1 MNPVADALQAP
12 LSQRAPRVVAGGVTL
27 SSRLSVYLACTV
39 LALICNF
46 MLGKDVEWDT
56 VSYHLYS
63 GFSALH
69 DRFGQDYFGAGPPGY
84 LNPYVYAPFYAMV
97 SAGLPALAV
106 SSVLAIVHSTVL
118 WLTFELALVVCPLHE
133 LRARLGFASL
143 AVAQAFANPILIS
156 QLGSSFADITTT
168 VPVLSAWLLLA
179 LAVRSPR
186 VAWVVCAGLLAGA
199 ATALKLTNAVHA
211 VAGFAVLAMLP
222 RSWPEKLRHAV
233 GYGLA
238 LAFGFAIVA
247 APWSYCL
254 ERMFHNPF
262 FPLLNGIFHSPEF
275 TSEPLRHYRFI
286 PGTLAEALWRPFAMI
301 DPVPMVHTEENSP
314 DIRYAVLAVLVV
326 TWSALWLRRRLP
338 RGSAARK
345 AERFDAG
352 ARVLAALGCA
362 LALDW
367 VSWLYVSG
375 NSRYF
380 LPMSCVAAVVMVAL
394 LYRLCAAR
402 PRLRSGIVA
411 TVLLIQAAQ
420 LAMGSEYRWTSLPW
434 GGPWFRI
441 SMPAQL
447 ATEPDLYLT
456 IGVQSNSF
464 IAPYLARGSGLVNFS
479 GGYALGPTDPNGVRI
494 EQLIRRY
501 APHLRV
507 LITGARLYEPAD
519 HQEPLRSHVDDVLA
533 RFGLRVDAADCA
545 RIVVQGLPP
554 ELEIRVTG
562 SHPEL
567 PPPDTTYL
575 VSCRLV
581 PDDTDRSAQLAEERV
596 ADLVLDRLEDACPAL
611 FQPRR
616 MLTEHINGK
625 WQRLYMNTDLTAWIS
640 RGQLKFRDSVRG
652 DDIVNLGRVSDW
664 TGSPPRLACARRDDH
679 YLARVLASQ
688 GP

>member
-12 LSQRAPRVVAGGVTL
+12 LSHRAPRAVAEGVTL
-27 SSRLSVYLACTV
+27 SGRLSVYLACTV

-56 VSYHLYS
+56 VSYHLYA

-69 DRFGQDYFGAGPPGY
+69 DRFAQDYFGAGPPGY

-106 SSVLAIVHSTVL
+106 SSVLAIVQSTVL
-118 WLTFELALVVCPLHE
+118 WLTFELALVVCPLQT
-133 LRARLGFASL
+133 LRARLVFALL
-143 AVAQAFANPILIS
+143 AVAQAFVNPILIS

-168 VPVLSAWLLLA
+168 VPMLSAWLLLA

-186 VAWVVCAGLLAGA
+186 AAWVVCAGLLAGA

-211 VAGFAVLAMLP
+211 TAGFAVLAMLP
-222 RSWPEKLRHAV
+222 RPWPTKLRHAL

-238 LAFGFAIVA
+238 LASGFAIVA
-247 APWSYCL
+247 APWAYRL

-262 FPLLNGIFHSPEF
+262 FPLLNGIFRSPEF

-286 PGTLAEALWRPFAMI
+286 PASLAEALWRPFAMVN
-301 DPVPMVHTEENSP
+301 PVPMVHTEENSP

-326 TWSALWLRRRLP
+326 TWGVLWLRRRLE
-338 RGSAARK
+338 RGAAAREE
-345 AERFDAG
+345 ERSDAG
-352 ARVLAALGCA
+352 GRVLAALGCG

-367 VSWLYVSG
+367 VAWLYASG

-380 LPMSCVAAVVMVAL
+380 LPMSCIAAVVIVAL
-394 LYRLCAAR
+394 LYRLCATR
-402 PRLRSGIVA
+402 PRLLSGIIA
-411 TVLLIQAAQ
+411 TVLLIQVVQ
-420 LAMGSEYRWTSLPW
+420 LAIGAEYRWTSLPW

-441 SMPAQL
+441 SMPAKL
-447 ATEPDLYLT
+447 ATEPNLYLT

-479 GGYALGPTDPNGVRI
+479 GGYALGPAEPNGVRI
-494 EQLIRRY
+494 EQLIHRY
-501 APHLRV
+501 TPHLRV

-533 RFGLRVDAADCA
+533 RFGLRVDPGDCA

-554 ELEIRVTG
+554 ELEIRVTD
-562 SHPEL
+562 SHPDL

-575 VSCRLV
+575 ATCRLV
-581 PDDTDRSAQLAEERV
+581 PDDTDRSTQLAEQHV

-616 MLTEHINGK
+616 MLTEHLDGK
-625 WQRLYMNTDLTAWIS
+625 WQRLYMNTDLTAWVS
-640 RGQLKFRDSVRG
+640 RGQLKFRDSVHG
-652 DDIVNLGRVSDW
+652 DDVVNLGRISDW
-664 TGSPPRLACARRDDH
+664 TGSPPRLACGRRDDH
-679 YLARVLASQ
+679 YFARALGAR